1 MIANSIL
8 AHQGGWDEILI
19 IIGPIAAIVGIVALV
34 RRRLH
39 REAEETETDVASPT
53 GGDALHS

>member
-1 MIANSIL
+1 MVANSIL

-19 IIGPIAAIVGIVALV
+19 IVGPIAAVVAIVALV

-39 REAEETETDVASPT
+39 REAEEAGTDDAPPT
-53 GGDALHS
+53 GGALPS